1 MGRITAPT
9 LARML
14 GEPDSSMPAYR
25 WLFLALR
32 SLIANGRILHGTA
45 LPSER
50 DAVLALG
57 LSRTTVSRAYAELRD
72 CGYASSRRGS
82 GTVAQLPGGP
92 VAGGAEPLPLG
103 GFGPLPGNQAVD
115 LTCAAPN
122 APAGML
128 AQFEAALHELPRY
141 AAGMGYY
148 PLGIEPL
155 RVALADYYTGRG
167 LPTGPEQI
175 IVTSGALSSVA
186 AAGRAVLGRGQ
197 IVLAE
202 TPTYPN
208 SLLALK
214 AHGAR
219 TAAVPIGPQGSDL
232 DQIAAALGEVRPA
245 AMLCLPDFHNPVGT
259 LLDDAGRERWAAELD
274 RAGTVGIID
283 ETCAELWLDA
293 RPQVLPMAAFSPNL
307 VTVGSASKS
316 HWGGLRLGWLRA
328 PRHLAAALARARM
341 SMDLGAPVLEQLV
354 LASLLSS
361 GQTLSE
367 ATRTALRDNRDWM
380 IGELARIL
388 PDWKPNLPAG
398 GLSLWCHLPQPRSTA
413 LARRLKAV
421 LLAPGSTFAVEGHGL
436 EHYLRLPFAQDRAQL
451 EAALPAIAAAWVQ
464 VVV

>member
-1 MGRITAPT
+1 MGRITALS

-14 GEPDSSMPAYR
+14 GEADPSLPAYR

-50 DAVLALG
+50 EAVAALG

-92 VAGGAEPLPLG
+92 AAGGAEPLPLG
-103 GFGPLPGNQAVD
+103 GFGPAPGSAVVD

-128 AQFEAALHELPRY
+128 AEFERALDQLPRY
-141 AAGMGYY
+141 AATMGYY

-155 RVALADYYTGRG
+155 RVALAEYYTRRG
-167 LPTGPEQI
+167 LPTSPEQM

-197 IVLAE
+197 KVLAE

-219 TAAVPIGPQGSDL
+219 TIAVPIGPQGSDL
-232 DQIAAALGEVRPA
+232 EQIAGALREGSPA

-259 LLDDAGRERWAAELD
+259 LLDDAGRQRWAAELD
-274 RAGTVGIID
+274 RASVVGIID
-283 ETCAELWLDA
+283 ETCAELWLDQA
-293 RPQVLPMAAFSPNL
+293 PQVLPMAAHSANL
-307 VTVGSASKS
+307 ITVGSASKS

-328 PRHLAAALARARM
+328 PRHLVAALARARM

-354 LASLLSS
+354 LANLLTSGKSLSDTTRA
-361 GQTLSE
+361 TL
-367 ATRTALRDNRDWM
+367 RGNRDWM
-380 IGELARIL
+380 IGELGRIL
-388 PDWKPNLPAG
+388 PDWEPNRPAG

-413 LARRLKAV
+413 LARRLKSV

-436 EHYLRLPFAQDRAQL
+436 EHYMRLPFAQERAQL
-451 EAALPAIAAAWVQ
+451 ELALPAIAAAWNQ
-464 VVV
+464 VAR